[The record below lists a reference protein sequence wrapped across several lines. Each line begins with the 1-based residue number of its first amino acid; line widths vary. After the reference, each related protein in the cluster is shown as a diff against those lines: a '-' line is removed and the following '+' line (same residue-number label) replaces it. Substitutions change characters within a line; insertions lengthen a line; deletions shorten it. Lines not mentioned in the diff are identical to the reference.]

1 MNVFEVRTTHQ
12 AEDQMR
18 EIAWHIAVEL
28 HNPGAAED
36 LLDEFEREFLKLSM
50 NPARHPRVDEEPWKT
65 EEIRW
70 VKIRHYLVYFWID
83 TENAAVQIT
92 GVVYERRDQKNF
104 LGKMKMSD

>member
-18 EIAWHIAVEL
+18 EIVWHIAVEL

-36 LLDEFEREFLKLSM
+36 MLDEFEREFLKLNV
-50 NPARHPRVDEEPWKT
+50 NPEKHPLVDEEPWN
-65 EEIRW
+65 
-70 VKIRHYLVYFWID
+70 YLAYFWID
-83 TENAAVQIT
+83 TENAAVQLT